1 MEKTRSEA
9 DSFGGE
15 AEAFDRVTRAD
26 SFASVT
32 TVDELDV
39 ADSFDKASRANPFD
53 KVTKT
58 DSFTTATTEDDPKP
72 VTSFT
77 KATRSDSFASA
88 ITVVDPDA
96 DPEAADPDTTTTKKK
111 TRRRRWRFRRPRF
124 NLAITVH
131 LLSIL
136 ITATLL
142 AVYIRDQT
150 WNPSP
155 NEINLLLIAAKAHEL
170 LIQASL
176 ATILLHRIRVCLRGS
191 QGVPLGFLSA
201 PFALNSVYYLFSKQ
215 FWKAATRSKSKERGD
230 VTTRVLVV
238 GIIFLALA
246 AGPSAGILMLPKLGW
261 WEVGGLEGIGKV
273 VEGGGG
279 GLVLVRP
286 GGLLSGEGNDTA
298 VSMTAFYPEELDLD
312 KGGGTCSSP
321 SRTADSACPGTA
333 ASQILG
339 KLPLITAPKLPSK
352 YNFNL
357 TINGAQHQ
365 RDISVG
371 WAGGDDGEKSA
382 VVYATSPMDMIARE
396 LQLLGDRVWPD
407 PLRGIKMVLDS
418 MQFSVRQAQVATV
431 NDQPVYRDAVY
442 GSERLW
448 QQPALAVQCLPC
460 RGSETD
466 YLVDEPLQAPF
477 SGLVAVEGSPFSL
490 PKADFGSPSP
500 GDFSVLDTPH
510 PGLSTALLWAS
521 PDGKAPS
528 TLCLVLAKWTKASV
542 SISKPNDR
550 TAATDW
556 STDPS
561 EIFISKHSKSDT
573 TSGPITL
580 SPSFSLAALSAIP
593 STNNTNIN
601 TANNT
606 NTTATLPTL
615 CPPTTPRCLPIAL
628 SLLLTDALSRHLN
641 TARIST
647 CTSPTTPLST
657 NPLPFVP
664 SLTCTPQTPSPTPF
678 TLQTDRDLL
687 PYLTLQTTYLSW
699 QYAYRIHGVAEA
711 TAWILLTLHAVLVL
725 VHFSEHG
732 VRKRTYDMRGANG
745 GGWDEVGELVAV
757 ALRSE
762 RPGGE
767 VGGVVGRGEGWRLR
781 VWLGGDGGGDGG
793 FVVRRGAEG
802 KGKGVGGRERGGE
815 VDLEA
820 GRGEDL
826 EEGKGSREDSRK
838 GKRGSEGVGAGV

>member
-9 DSFGGE
+9 DSVDKG
-15 AEAFDRVTRAD
+15 TRAD
-26 SFASVT
+26 SFALDT
-32 TVDELDV
+32 TADDSDAV
-39 ADSFDKASRANPFD
+39 DSFGKASWANSLD
-53 KVTKT
+53 KVTR
-58 DSFTTATTEDDPKP
+58 TTATTDDDPKAAA
-72 VTSFT
+72 SFN

-88 ITVVDPDA
+88 ITAVDPDA
-96 DPEAADPDTTTTKKK
+96 DPEAADPDAATKKKK
-111 TRRRRWRFRRPRF
+111 TRRRCFRRPRF
-124 NLAITVH
+124 NLPITVH
-131 LLSIL
+131 LLSIT
-136 ITATLL
+136 ITCTLL

-155 NEINLLLIAAKAHEL
+155 NEINALLIAAKAHEL

-238 GIIFLALA
+238 GIILLALA

-261 WEVGGLEGIGKV
+261 WEVSDLEGIGKV
-273 VEGGGG
+273 AEGGV
-279 GLVLVRP
+279 VLVRP
-286 GGLLSGEGNDTA
+286 GGMGGGLSEGNDTA
-298 VSMTAFYPEELDLD
+298 AVSMAAFYPEEVDFD
-312 KGGGTCSSP
+312 TKGGGPCSSP

-339 KLPLITAPKLPSK
+339 KLPLITAPKLPSR

-371 WAGGDDGEKSA
+371 WAGDDDGEKSA

-407 PLRGIKMVLDS
+407 PLRGIKIVLDS

-448 QQPALAVQCLPC
+448 QQPALAVRCLPC
-460 RGSETD
+460 RGGEMD

-490 PKADFGSPSP
+490 PKADFVSPSP
-500 GDFSVLDTPH
+500 GDFLVLNTPH
-510 PGLSTALLWAS
+510 PGLSTAFVWAS
-521 PDGKAPS
+521 PDGRTPS

-550 TAATDW
+550 TASTDW

-561 EIFISKHSKSDT
+561 EIFLSKSLKSDT
-573 TSGPITL
+573 ASGPITL
-580 SPSFSLAALSAIP
+580 SPSFSLAALSAMP
-593 STNNTNIN
+593 L
-601 TANNT
+601 ANNT
-606 NTTATLPTL
+606 NNINTTTATTTTLPAL
-615 CPPTTPRCLPIAL
+615 CPPTAPRCLPIAL
-628 SLLLTDALSRHLN
+628 SLLLTDALSRTLN

-647 CTSPTTPLST
+647 CASPATPLST

-664 SLTCTPQTPSPTPF
+664 SLTCTTGNNHTTF
-678 TLQTDRDLL
+678 TLEKDLDIL
-687 PYLTLQTTYLSW
+687 PYLTLQTTYFSW
-699 QYAYRIHGVAEA
+699 QYAYRIHGFAEA
-711 TAWILLTLHAVLVL
+711 TAWILLALHAVLVL

-732 VRKRTYDMRGANG
+732 VRKRTYDG

-757 ALRSE
+757 ALGSE

-767 VGGVVGRGEGWRLR
+767 VGGAVGKGEGWRLR
-781 VWLGGDGGGDGG
+781 VWLGGGGG

-802 KGKGVGGRERGGE
+802 GWGKGGKGDLEKGGE

-820 GRGEDL
+820 GRVGDV
-826 EEGKGSREDSRK
+826 EEGKGGLEDSGK
-838 GKRGSEGVGAGV
+838 GKRGSKGGGGGSVPNVVVVIP

>member
-15 AEAFDRVTRAD
+15 AEAFDKVTRAD

-32 TVDELDV
+32 TVDERDV
-39 ADSFDKASRANPFD
+39 ADSFDK
-53 KVTKT
+53 VTRT
-58 DSFTTATTEDDPKP
+58 DSFTTATTKDDPKAA
-72 VTSFT
+72 TSFT

-88 ITVVDPDA
+88 ITVVDPSA
-96 DPEAADPDTTTTKKK
+96 DPEAADPSTTTTKKAS
-111 TRRRRWRFRRPRF
+111 RRRFPRF

-131 LLSIL
+131 LLSIT

-142 AVYIRDQT
+142 AVYIRDHT

-261 WEVGGLEGIGKV
+261 WEVGDLEGIGKV

-279 GLVLVRP
+279 GLVVVRP
-286 GGLLSGEGNDTA
+286 AGVGGELSGEGNDTAA
-298 VSMTAFYPEELDLD
+298 VSMTAFYPEELDFD
-312 KGGGTCSSP
+312 KEGGPCSSP

-357 TINGAQHQ
+357 TVNGAQHQ

-371 WAGGDDGEKSA
+371 WAGDNGGGKSA

-407 PLRGIKMVLDS
+407 PLRGIKIVLDS
-418 MQFSVRQAQVATV
+418 MQFSVRQAQVSTV
-431 NDQPVYRDAVY
+431 NDQPVYRNAVY
-442 GSERLW
+442 GSEQLW

-460 RGSETD
+460 RGRETD
-466 YLVDEPLQAPF
+466 YVVDEPLQAPF

-490 PKADFGSPSP
+490 PKADFVSPSP
-500 GDFSVLDTPH
+500 GDFLVLNTPH
-510 PGLSTALLWAS
+510 RDLSTALLLAS
-521 PDGKAPS
+521 ADGKAPS
-528 TLCLVLAKWTKASV
+528 TLCLVLAKWAKASV

-550 TAATDW
+550 TASTDW

-561 EIFISKHSKSDT
+561 EVFLSRSLESDT

-580 SPSFSLAALSAIP
+580 SPSFSLAALSAMP
-593 STNNTNIN
+593 STNNTNTN
-601 TANNT
+601 TNNT
-606 NTTATLPTL
+606 TTTPHLPTL

-641 TARIST
+641 TASIST
-647 CTSPTTPLST
+647 CTSPTTTLPT

-664 SLTCTPQTPSPTPF
+664 SLTCTPQTPVNDDHTPPTNETF
-678 TLQTDRDLL
+678 LLDTDTTLL

-699 QYAYRIHGVAEA
+699 QYAYRIHGVAEG

-732 VRKRTYDMRGANG
+732 LRKRTYAMKGVDG

-762 RPGGE
+762 RPSGE

-781 VWLGGDGGGDGG
+781 VWFGGGGKDGGAG
-793 FVVRRGAEG
+793 FVVRRGAPAGRGRG
-802 KGKGVGGRERGGE
+802 KGAWVGDLERGG
-815 VDLEA
+815 
-820 GRGEDL
+820 GG
-826 EEGKGSREDSRK
+826 GS
-838 GKRGSEGVGAGV
+838 